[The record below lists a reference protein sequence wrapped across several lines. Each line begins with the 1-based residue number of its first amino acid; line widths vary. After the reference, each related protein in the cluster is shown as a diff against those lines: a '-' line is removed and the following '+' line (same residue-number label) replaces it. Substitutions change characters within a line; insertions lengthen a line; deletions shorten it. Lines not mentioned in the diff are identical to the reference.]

1 MKKIVSVVL
10 CLVLVFSLSSVA
22 FAKSVSFKSFFPNF
36 YDKIA
41 EYDQGDQNY
50 EIPVYF
56 NANATE
62 GQKTHIK
69 NFLSEYTKK
78 EATYIIRFT
87 ESNAFY
93 I

>member
-50 EIPVYF
+50 VIPVYIRD
-56 NANATE
+56 NTSESQKAN
-62 GQKTHIK
+62 II
-69 NFLSEYTKK
+69 NFLSEYKNNPDSYFVKLTTTK
-78 EATYIIRFT
+78 
-87 ESNAFY
+87 AFY